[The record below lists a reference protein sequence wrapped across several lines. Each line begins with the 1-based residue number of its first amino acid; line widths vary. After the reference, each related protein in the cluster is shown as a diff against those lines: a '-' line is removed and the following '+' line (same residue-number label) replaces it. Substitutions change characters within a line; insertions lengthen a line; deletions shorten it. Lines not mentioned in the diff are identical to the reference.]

1 MSIKRNSYTGTNIRF
16 VILAAVVFIIILM
29 PYAWM
34 LLTSFRTNVDILG
47 NRTRIIPE
55 KWVING
61 YRTVLFEAPFFKWFR
76 NSVIVTVSVVV
87 AVLFTSSI
95 TGFVFA
101 KFKFRLKNTLFW
113 LLLATMMV
121 PSQVTMIPGFL
132 VINAIG
138 LYNTLF
144 GLIIPAFVS
153 AFGIFLCRQF
163 CEDIPDSLCEAA
175 LIDGAGPFFMYV
187 GIIIPLLRPC
197 LAALGIF
204 TFLGTWNDYLMPL
217 ILLEK
222 MENMTLPVAL
232 SFFTSQHSRNPGTVM
247 AAAALIML
255 PVTIVFLC
263 FQKQFIK
270 GITLTGVK

>member
-1 MSIKRNSYTGTNIRF
+1 MMKRENNGVIRF
-16 VILAAVVFIIILM
+16 SVLAIIAFIVVLM

-34 LLTSFRTNVDILG
+34 LITSFRTRVDILNNPG
-47 NRTRIIPE
+47 KILPS
-55 KWVING
+55 KWVLTG
-61 YRTVLFEAPFFKWFR
+61 YIKVFTESPFFNWLR
-76 NSVIVTVSVVV
+76 NSVIVTVSVVI
-87 AVLFTSSI
+87 AVLFTSSL

-101 KFKFRLKNTLFW
+101 KFKFKWKNTLFW
-113 LLLATMMV
+113 VLLATMMV

-138 LYNTLF
+138 LYDSLY
-144 GLIIPAFVS
+144 GLIVPAFVS
-153 AFGIFLCRQF
+153 AFGIYLCRQF

-175 LIDGAGPFFMYV
+175 LVDGAGPLFMYFR
-187 GIIIPLLRPC
+187 IIIPLLRPC

-222 MENMTLPVAL
+222 IRNMTLPVAL
-232 SFFTSQHSRNPGTVM
+232 SFFSNQHGSDMGTVM
-247 AAAALIML
+247 AAAALIMM

-263 FQKQFIK
+263 FQKHFIK